1 MEKNFIFDNLTTI
14 ILCIACLC
22 FGVYQCTESKKNAAK
37 GDLDNGAQTVVTS
50 GVLCTFLG
58 IAIALLNFEA
68 GDIVKSIPIFLDS
81 MKAAFFTSIIG
92 MGFGM
97 YIKVF
102 IQASVE
108 QKREQMFIN
117 TFKAFADS
125 ESVEVAKKRQEEY
138 VQRMEKA
145 GTALENSGA
154 LLGMFTEKIVPQ
166 MKEQFEQ
173 CAHLQEQM
181 IKTAENL
188 NKLIDTATEGVKTIG
203 SAEKQINDIAET
215 VNKRN
220 EADFAAL
227 NKMVLSYNATV
238 AKITTNNNE
247 YAKTIATMGG
257 AIRATSDRLVDNYNN
272 LINRI
277 NELDRF
283 MRAHGGQYR

>member
-58 IAIALLNFEA
+58 IAIALLNFDA

-102 IQASVE
+102 IQAPVE

-138 VQRMEKA
+138 VTRMEKA

-166 MKEQFEQ
+166 MQEQFEQ
-173 CAHLQEQM
+173 CARLQKQM
-181 IKTAENL
+181 IETAEKL
-188 NKLIDTATEGVKTIG
+188 NKLIDTAQKGVETIG
-203 SAEKQINDIAET
+203 SAEKQINGIAEAI
-215 VNKRN
+215 NKRN
-220 EADFAAL
+220 EGNCATL
-227 NKMVLSYNATV
+227 NRMASAYNATLGQLTV
-238 AKITTNNNE
+238 NNNK
-247 YAKTIATMGG
+247 YASTIATMGG